1 MNVLLF
7 DIKRFAL
14 YDGKGIRTTLFFM
27 GCPLTCRW
35 CQNPEGQTDTVAL
48 YYNPDKCINCGYCID
63 ACPIGKILPNI
74 RQRFLPVPCKENCT
88 ACLSVCPSGAIKKV
102 GESYSLD
109 SLMKII
115 ILDNDFYKISNGG
128 VTCSGGEP
136 LIHISFIEQL
146 AKKLKS
152 ENIDLSVETCGS
164 VPWENFE
171 RIIPLVSHFFYD
183 IKIINN
189 KLHREFTG
197 IDNSLI
203 LDNFNKLLDR
213 TKNITVRIPL
223 IPLHTDTDENIID
236 IIHFLKKSK
245 LIEKGISIELLPYN
259 TLAET
264 KYNKEGINIPTIP
277 KYSINVKKEQTYSFL
292 QGRKQ
297 MFIKN
302 GFSNIR
308 ILSYE

>member
-1 MNVLLF
+1 
-7 DIKRFAL
+7 
-14 YDGKGIRTTLFFM
+14 
-27 GCPLTCRW
+27 
-35 CQNPEGQTDTVAL
+35 
-48 YYNPDKCINCGYCID
+48 
-63 ACPIGKILPNI
+63 
-74 RQRFLPVPCKENCT
+74 
-88 ACLSVCPSGAIKKV
+88 
-102 GESYSLD
+102 
-109 SLMKII
+109 MKII